1 MTPYRLI
8 AATAAL
14 ACATGAQA
22 RPFKDLCEQF
32 EPLRK
37 IADLKYVKPTVR
49 VKPKE
54 GVKAEDVFFTIEA
67 KAGAI
72 KVSPAADGTLAFPF
86 SDALCAENPNIEIN
100 QPKGTVGLEIFIDP
114 SVPPARTVDYK
125 LLEALRAEWDEA
137 IRRQSF
143 LYRTL
148 APSSKAYMILFE
160 PGRAA
165 TAEVRL
171 PQGPRKLTANAK
183 GEIRIPFDEAWKAA
197 NPTIE
202 LSEVP
207 RKIGLAF
214 SG

>member
-1 MTPYRLI
+1 M
-8 AATAAL
+8 
-14 ACATGAQA
+14 ACAATGAEA

-37 IADLKYVKPTVR
+37 ISDLKYVKPTVR

-54 GVKAEDVFFTIEA
+54 GVKAQDVVFTIEA
-67 KAGAI
+67 KSGPI
-72 KVSPAADGTLAFPF
+72 KVSPAEDGSIAFPF
-86 SDALCAENPNIEIN
+86 SDKLCAENPNIEMN
-100 QPKGTVGLEIFIDP
+100 QPKGSVGLEIFIDP
-114 SVPPARTVDYK
+114 AVPPARTVDYK
-125 LLEALRAEWDEA
+125 LLEALRAEWTEA
-137 IRRQSF
+137 VGRQSF
-143 LYRTL
+143 LWRTL
-148 APSSKAYMILFE
+148 APSPKGYMILFE

-183 GEIRIPFDEAWKAA
+183 GEIRLPMDDAWKAA

-214 SG
+214 KGE